1 MYISPDLNYGMLKA
15 VSIAGLQQDGTAFK
29 KPTSDLDEASS
40 LATLDQLV
48 WIECVVDNIVGET
61 PKILERL
68 GITMDPSVLLSGYVS
83 SYEDRGDILGIMIP
97 FVVPGNNTTQTAPLL
112 VFMKKNLLLTIHDDY
127 GGKITRLYNY
137 AQTLLRKLP
146 KEPENWADRQTLLL
160 ARIIDEI
167 SETNFSILR
176 LIVERAEQF
185 EIDLAGSRQVTRD
198 ISLELSNMKTSILT
212 FLNAVWATYDTVH
225 NLKYGDAEQISD
237 NESILAKFEIILGRL
252 DRQIQMSENIM
263 QMAATGANVIQ
274 TEVTN
279 KVTILIIWWTVAG
292 TAELVPN
299 TIATVFGLYPN
310 HEAAFWPIVGT
321 ITGSAAIA
329 TMVAYLYVRKFFG
342 KTLGMERL
350 KKIRKRFV
358 KNQ

>member
-1 MYISPDLNYGMLKA
+1 MLKT
-15 VSIAGLQQDGTAFK
+15 VSIAGLQPDGVPFK
-29 KPTSDLDEASS
+29 TPSVDLTEAVRV
-40 LATLDQLV
+40 ATGGHLT
-48 WIECVVDNIVGET
+48 WIECVVDNIVEET
-61 PKILERL
+61 PKILEKL
-68 GITMDPSVLLSGYVS
+68 SIGMDPSLLLSGYVS
-83 SYEDRGDILGIMIP
+83 SYEDRGDTLGIMIP

-112 VFMKKNLLLTIHDDY
+112 IFIKKDLVLTIHDDY

-137 AQTLLRKLP
+137 APTLLRKLP
-146 KEPENWADRQTLLL
+146 KEPDNWTDRQTLLL

-167 SETNFSILR
+167 SESNFSILR

-225 NLKYGDAEQISD
+225 NLKYGDAEMMSD

-279 KVTILIIWWTVAG
+279 KVTVLIIWWTVAG

-299 TIATVFGLYPN
+299 TIATAFGLYPN
-310 HEAAFWPIVGT
+310 HEAIFWPIISIIV
-321 ITGSAAIA
+321 GSAAVA
-329 TMVAYLYVRKFFG
+329 TTVAYMYVRKFFG
-342 KTLGMERL
+342 QTLGMERL
-350 KKIRKRFV
+350 RRIRKKFV
-358 KNQ
+358 R